1 MRARG
6 RQKKPHREII
16 RFPTSHYL
24 QHLYAPFKAI
34 LCTFILLYSYRPFTM
49 PKRARN
55 AFESTSTAPMTPTH
69 EGRKNQQHWPTP
81 TKAKIQGTVE
91 YLERHEIPH
100 SKRDV
105 FDTFGV
111 SKRQGWAML
120 ADNEHPRRHHND
132 PFKEETLGRPSKVSK
147 QVISTID

>member
-1 MRARG
+1 
-6 RQKKPHREII
+6 
-16 RFPTSHYL
+16 
-24 QHLYAPFKAI
+24 
-34 LCTFILLYSYRPFTM
+34 M

-55 AFESTSTAPMTPTH
+55 TVESTSTPPMTPTH
-69 EGRKNQQHWPTP
+69 EGRQNQQHWPTP

-91 YLERHEIPH
+91 YLERHKIPH

-120 ADNEHPRRHHND
+120 ANNEHPRRHHND
-132 PFKEETLGRPSKVSK
+132 PFEKEAHRRPSKLLNK
-147 QVISTID
+147 NISTMDQILQDYGVDGRALM